1 MSSFHE
7 CLSNEAAPA
16 ANNKI
21 KSTLAYEMKNRFV
34 GPLGAEQFL
43 MDYLPCSASMPPA
56 PRLSEEELEALKR
69 VAAATS
75 EIDMYSSFVFILLL
89 LSRFSLT

>member
-1 MSSFHE
+1 MSSIHKR
-7 CLSNEAAPA
+7 LSYEAAPA
-16 ANNKI
+16 ANVRNMCYNCEPPPLQNKI
-21 KSTLAYEMKNRFV
+21 KSTLAYEMKDRFV

-56 PRLSEEELEALKR
+56 PRLSEEELETLKK
-69 VAAATS
+69 V
-75 EIDMYSSFVFILLL
+75 V